1 MDLTNLYEALK
12 YIKPEIAVSSAL
24 LLIVLFDLIFHKNKK
39 IIPFIALAGIFIT
52 GYYVIEQFY
61 ISGSV
66 FHLVTVDAF
75 GAFFK
80 LLVLLASFFIVLFT
94 FSSDEI
100 KQSID
105 RLGEY
110 YTLIFGMIL
119 GMFFMIS
126 ASNLILIYLSIE
138 LLSLSSYVLAGF
150 TKLRDRNSEAALK
163 YLIYG
168 AVSSGLML
176 FGISLV
182 YGLTGKTNIYE
193 ISNFLINSQV
203 NVVTFSFALILIF
216 AGFGYKIS
224 TAPFHFWTPDVY
236 EGAPITIT
244 AYLTNH
250 NTNNKLSILITI
262 SAYQT
267 SIILIIIITLLKQV

>member
-12 YIKPEIAVSSAL
+12 YIKPEISVSSAL

-61 ISGSV
+61 LRGSV
-66 FHLVTVDAF
+66 FRLVTVDAF
-75 GAFFK
+75 AAFFK

-150 TKLRDRNSEAALK
+150 TKLRDRNSEAALR

-193 ISNFLINSQV
+193 ISSILSGSQV
-203 NVVTFSFALILIF
+203 NVVTFS
-216 AGFGYKIS
+216 
-224 TAPFHFWTPDVY
+224 
-236 EGAPITIT
+236 
-244 AYLTNH
+244 
-250 NTNNKLSILITI
+250 
-262 SAYQT
+262 
-267 SIILIIIITLLKQV
+267 